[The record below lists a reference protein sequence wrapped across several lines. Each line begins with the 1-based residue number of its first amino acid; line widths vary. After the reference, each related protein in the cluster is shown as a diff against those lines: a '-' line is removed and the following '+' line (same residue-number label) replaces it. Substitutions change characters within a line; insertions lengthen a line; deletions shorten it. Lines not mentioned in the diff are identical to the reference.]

1 MPREPF
7 PREIMS
13 DSRTHRD
20 FGLLLRNHRRRA
32 GLTQRHLADLATVS
46 VRAIRNLEL
55 GKVSSPRPETV
66 RLLADGLG
74 LRTTERDALIEAALA
89 ARTAATAVGGDDALT
104 PPWNAPN
111 CLVGREA
118 ELSSLTRLLHVPE
131 RRLVSVVGVPG
142 VGKSRLAAEAAR
154 FQSTV
159 GGVPVRWLS
168 RGDAVP
174 VDDLAKDLSVRRM
187 LLVLDDT
194 DLSRPGLGR
203 IASLLQH
210 PVRPQILLT
219 APGPCGIPG
228 EQVLPLSPLA
238 VPDPTVDRVTEELA
252 DVASVR
258 LLCAQIRC
266 HQPAF
271 GLDASNSAIVA
282 ELCRRLDGLPRVLE
296 FAGDWCLVRSPEQL
310 LAEVSRDPFS
320 LTAPPTA
327 GSYPPDP
334 ASRLRQTL
342 DRLPRPAVS
351 LLATTARSLTSWSIA
366 EAARAAGTSD
376 AEAAAIVFTLVTYGL
391 VRTEHQDGTEPRFSI
406 LHQVRHLYGS
416 SSPSAGQRYLS
427 RKLHPL
433 VVHRSYADNRSRAVA
448 VGDA

>member
-1 MPREPF
+1 MPRDPF

-89 ARTAATAVGGDDALT
+89 ARFATTGMGDDDGFT
-104 PPWNAPN
+104 TPWNTPN
-111 CLVGREA
+111 FLVGREA
-118 ELSSLTRLLHVPE
+118 ELCSLTRLLHMPG

-154 FQSTV
+154 FQPTV
-159 GGVPVRWLS
+159 GAVTVRWLS
-168 RGDAVP
+168 RGDTALL
-174 VDDLAKDLSVRRM
+174 DDLAQDPSAPRV
-187 LLVLDDT
+187 LLVLDDA

-210 PVRPQILLT
+210 PLRPQILLT

-238 VPDPTVDRVTEELA
+238 VPDRAMDRLPERLA
-252 DVASVR
+252 EVASVR
-258 LLCAQIRC
+258 LLCAQIHC

-271 GLDASNSAIVA
+271 GLDGSNSAIVA
-282 ELCRRLDGLPRVLE
+282 ELCRRLDGLPRALE

-327 GSYPPDP
+327 GSHPPDP

-342 DRLPRPAVS
+342 DRLPRPAGS
-351 LLATTARSLTSWSIA
+351 LLATTARSRTSWSIA

-391 VRTEHQDGTEPRFSI
+391 VRTEHHDGTEPRFSV
-406 LHQVRHLYGS
+406 LHQVRHLHG
-416 SSPSAGQRYLS
+416 PSLPATGQRHLS

-433 VVHRSYADNRSRAVA
+433 VVHRSHADNRGRAVA